1 MHEVLKEWHVIKI
14 PTLTGENSEE
24 KRQEIKTYFQRCYKR
39 YESLFDI
46 VADEKAYFQKADELR
61 HPIIFYYGH
70 TATFFI
76 NKLKLAKIIDERID
90 PKLESIFAVGV
101 DEMSWDDLNEKHY
114 EWPTLSQ
121 TQTYRDK
128 VYKVVSGLIDRL
140 PLELPVTEDSPWWVI
155 LMGVEHEN
163 IHLETSSVLIRQLPF
178 ETIKEDLNWKEC
190 TEYGEAPQNEL
201 LELSD
206 GTVILGKNRDAKLF
220 GWDNEYG
227 RHQAHIPAFKASKY
241 LTSNAQFLAFVK
253 EGGYEND
260 TFWCS
265 EGRAWKAFTKAKH
278 PLFWIESEEGYKL
291 RTLTREIDLPL
302 NWPVE
307 VNYLEAEAF
316 CKWLSGKEGL
326 TLTLPTE
333 DEYIRLRDET
343 KVPSYLEWSGKGKAL
358 ANINLEG
365 FASSV
370 PVDCYEHN
378 GFYDVIGNVWQWS
391 RTPIYPFEDFKVHP
405 VYDDFTVPTF
415 DGKHNLINGGSWI
428 SCGNLATQKSRYGFR
443 RHFYQHVGF
452 RYVESNYEEKVTTNS
467 YTTDSI
473 ISQYCHFGWGENALG
488 VENYPAKCA
497 SIALEYMKDKPKRK
511 AFDIGCAIGRSS
523 FELAR
528 GFDEVIGVD
537 FSARFI
543 QEAQALKENSILRYV
558 MPTEGELE
566 NFHEVNLTA
575 FDLEEERKKVAF
587 WQADACNLKPVF
599 KDFDL
604 IFAGNLLD
612 RLYDPKKFLDSLASR
627 LNEGG
632 LFIMTSPYTW
642 QEESTPKEKWIGG
655 YKKDGENVSTLEGL
669 KEILEPQFELIDTQ
683 DIPFVIQETARKHQ
697 HTIAEMTV
705 WQKR

>member
-1 MHEVLKEWHVIKI
+1 MINM
-14 PTLTGENSEE
+14 PTLHGAETEL
-24 KRQEIKTYFQRCYKR
+24 KRQEIKDYFQQCYKR
-39 YESLFDI
+39 YESLFDLI
-46 VADEKAYFQKADELR
+46 ADEKAYFQKADPLR

-76 NKLKLAKIIDERID
+76 NKFKLAKIIDERID
-90 PKLESIFAVGV
+90 AKLESIFAVGV

-114 EWPTLSQ
+114 EWPTLEE
-121 TQTYRDK
+121 TQAYRDK
-128 VYKVVSGLIDRL
+128 VYDLVSDLIDRL
-140 PLELPVTEDSPWWVI
+140 PLTLPITENSPWWIV

-163 IHLETSSVLIRQLPF
+163 IHLETSSVLLRQIPF
-178 ETIKEDLNWKEC
+178 KMIKEDTKWKVCESVG
-190 TEYGEAPQNEL
+190 TAPKNQL
-201 LELSD
+201 LDVSA
-206 GTVILGKNRDAKLF
+206 GTVILGKNRDAQLY

-227 RHQAHIPAFKASKY
+227 VHQADIPAFKASKY
-241 LTSNAQFLAFVK
+241 LASNAEFLAFVE
-253 EGGYEND
+253 EGGYECD
-260 TFWCS
+260 DFWCE
-265 EGRAWKAFTKAKH
+265 EGVSWKKYTHTKH
-278 PLFWIESEEGYKL
+278 PLFWIEDNAAKRGYRF
-291 RTLTREIDLPL
+291 RTLSREIDLPL

-316 CKWLSGKEGL
+316 CRWLSEKED
-326 TLTLPTE
+326 TTITLPTE
-333 DEYIRLRDET
+333 DEYIRLRDEV
-343 KVPSYLEWSGKGKAL
+343 KVPAYLEWIAEGKAP

-370 PVDCYEHN
+370 PVDTYEQG
-378 GFYDVIGNVWQWS
+378 GFYDVVGNVWQWS
-391 RTPIYPFEDFKVHP
+391 RTPIYPFEGFKVHP
-405 VYDDFTVPTF
+405 IYDDFTVPTF
-415 DGKHNLINGGSWI
+415 DGKHNLINGGSWV

-452 RYVESNYEEKVTTNS
+452 RYVQSQYEEKVTTNS

-473 ISQYCHFGWGENALG
+473 ISQYCHFGWGENRLG
-488 VENYPAKCA
+488 VENYPSICA
-497 SIALEYMKDKPKRK
+497 SMALEYMKEKPKRR

-528 GFDEVIGVD
+528 GFDEVTAVD

-543 QEAQALKENSILRYV
+543 QEAQVLKENGILRYV

-566 NFHEVNLTA
+566 NFYEVNLA
-575 FDLEEERKKVAF
+575 DFNLEEEREKVAF
-587 WQADACNLKPVF
+587 WQADACNLKPIF

-604 IFAGNLLD
+604 IFAGNLID
-612 RLYDPKKFLDSLASR
+612 RLYDPKKFLDSLVSR
-627 LNEGG
+627 LNDSG

-655 YKKDGENVSTLEGL
+655 YKRDGENVSTLQGL
-669 KEILEPQFELIDTQ
+669 EEILGRDFKLLDRR

>member
-1 MHEVLKEWHVIKI
+1 MMKHVIKL
-14 PTLTGENSEE
+14 PTLAGNNSEE
-24 KRQEIKTYFQRCYKR
+24 KRKEIKTYFQSCYKR
-39 YESLFDI
+39 YESLFNI
-46 VADEKAYFQKADELR
+46 VADKDAYFQKADPLR

-76 NKLKLAKIIDERID
+76 NKLKLAKIIDTRID
-90 PKLESIFAVGV
+90 PNLESIFAVGV
-101 DEMSWDDLNEKHY
+101 DEMSWDDLNDAHY

-121 TQTYRDK
+121 TQAYRDK
-128 VYKVVSGLIDRL
+128 VYTLVSELIDSL
-140 PLELPVTEDSPWWVI
+140 PLTLPITWESPWWVI
-155 LMGVEHEN
+155 LMGIEHEN

-178 ETIKEDLNWKEC
+178 ESIREDRRWQEC
-190 TEYGEAPQNEL
+190 MQYGEAPQNEL
-201 LELSD
+201 LEVTP
-206 GTVILGKNRDAKLF
+206 GKVTLGKSKDAILF

-227 RHQAHIPAFKASKY
+227 THQADIPAFKASKY
-241 LTSNAQFLAFVK
+241 LTSNSEFLAFIQD
-253 EGGYEND
+253 GGYEND
-260 TFWCS
+260 IFWCN
-265 EGRAWKAFTKAKH
+265 EGRAWKTFTKAKH
-278 PLFWIESEEGYKL
+278 PLFWKKSENGYIL
-291 RTLTREIDLPL
+291 RTLSRKIALPL

-316 CKWLSGKEGL
+316 CKWKSQKEGIAVR
-326 TLTLPTE
+326 LPAE
-333 DEYIRLRDET
+333 DEYIRLQD
-343 KVPSYLEWSGKGKAL
+343 VCDIPSYLERRDRGETI
-358 ANINLEG
+358 ANIDLEG

-370 PVDCYEHN
+370 PVDHYRH
-378 GFYDVIGNVWQWS
+378 GDFYDVIGNAWQWS
-391 RTPIYPFEDFKVHP
+391 RTPIYPFEGFKVHP

-443 RHFYQHVGF
+443 RHFYQHAGF
-452 RYVESNYEEKVTTNS
+452 RYVQSGYTEQVTTNS

-473 ISQYCHFGWGENALG
+473 ISQYCHFGWGENRLK

-497 SIALEYMKDKPKRK
+497 RIALAYMKNRPKRK
-511 AFDIGCAIGRSS
+511 AFDIGCAIGRST

-537 FSARFI
+537 FSTRFI
-543 QEAQALKENSILRYV
+543 QEAQKLKENGILRYV
-558 MPTEGELE
+558 MPTEGDLE
-566 NFHEVNLTA
+566 TFHEVSLTA
-575 FDLEEERKKVAF
+575 FGLENECKKVAF
-587 WQADACNLKPVF
+587 WQADACNLKPIF

-612 RLYDPKKFLDSLASR
+612 RLYDPKKFLDSIASR

-669 KEILEPQFELIDTQ
+669 KEILEPQFELFDRQ

-697 HTIAEMTV
+697 HTVAEMTV
-705 WQKR
+705 WKKR